1 MTKKTQQTFNQRF
14 ASWRAVVF
22 FAILQLTLSCND
34 DNILGLEVQPE
45 GSLSPVQFIDTF
57 SIIGKSIPSDP
68 QRSSQYRAYLG
79 KLQNETAGSSEA
91 MLFLN
96 FQLES
101 ENVTLDEPATNYVID
116 RIFFRIYP
124 REVYGNGD
132 IPLPVEL
139 YLLDEALSADSI
151 YTGSRRF
158 RTDDR
163 PASRTEIQ
171 LSDNEEIAELLA
183 DSAYQGVVWELDPS
197 IGGFLLNGLGTV
209 YTNTPQFRAYFNGI
223 ALKVASDADLSGGG
237 AIYDFA
243 IATGETGIFMEYHSK
258 SDPETKLEV
267 SFPMTAS
274 TSRVNGYEHDAGNS
288 LLGSMLSVNS
298 KNHET
303 LFVQGLS
310 GVKTFIEIPYLDE
323 FGAQNDIAIHRAT
336 ITFPLSSSQPAY
348 LSPAP
353 LLYLLD
359 FEIDPST
366 GDTIETLNADFVFSS
381 NRHGG
386 LLNNEE
392 NSYTFDI
399 TRQVQKILEAAQTGE
414 NQNLGFT
421 LNAQVPVLNQNNS
434 FQSVLDGSDN
444 IVFKVYFTDISK

>member
-1 MTKKTQQTFNQRF
+1 MTNKTQQALHQRF
-14 ASWRAVVF
+14 ALWRAVVF
-22 FAILQLTLSCND
+22 LAAMQLTIACND
-34 DNILGLEVQPE
+34 DSILGLEVQPE

-57 SIIGKSIPSDP
+57 TIVGKSIPSDP
-68 QRSSQYRAYLG
+68 QRSSQYRAFLG
-79 KLQNETAGSSEA
+79 KLENDAAGSSEA

-101 ENVTLDEPATNYVID
+101 ENVALDEPATNYVID
-116 RIFFRIYP
+116 RVFFRIYP

-132 IPLPVEL
+132 APLPVEL

-151 YTGSRRF
+151 YTGARRF

-163 PASRTEIQ
+163 PVSRTEIQ
-171 LSDNEEIAELLA
+171 LSDNDEIAELLA

-223 ALKVASDADLSGGG
+223 ALKVADDADLSGGG

-258 SDPETKLEV
+258 NDPDTKLEV

-288 LLGSMLSVNS
+288 LLGTILNS
-298 KNHET
+298 NNKNHET
-303 LFVQGLS
+303 LFIQGLS
-310 GVKTFIEIPYLDE
+310 GVKTLIEIPYLDE
-323 FGAQNDIAIHRAT
+323 FGERNDIAIHRAT
-336 ITFPLSSSQPAY
+336 ITFPLSSNQPAY
-348 LSPAP
+348 LSPVP

-359 FEIDPST
+359 LEVDPEA

-386 LLNNEE
+386 LLNTQE

-399 TRQVQKILEAAQTGE
+399 TRQVQKILEAAQAGE
-414 NQNLGFT
+414 NENLGFT
-421 LNAQVPVLNQNNS
+421 LNAQVPVLNQNNA
-434 FQSVLDGSDN
+434 FQSVLAGSDN